1 MADRGAGPAREMVP
15 RVPIVAIDAR
25 DAFAPELR
33 GWGRYARELVDAL
46 PPRPGLEYHV
56 ISEGGRGPEVVF
68 EQLELPLRL
77 RREHADLIHA
87 PNCFLPLARPCMGVV
102 TIHDLAFEVFPE
114 DFSKR
119 TGWKYRTFAPRAAR
133 SAQRVICVSGYT
145 AEDVIRRYDV
155 DPGRVRI
162 IPNAPSLPIG
172 TEPLPDGD
180 GDGGPYL
187 LAVGD
192 LRPKKNLMR
201 LVQAFRALRRDG
213 LEHRLVLAGIDS
225 GQGDAVRDAA
235 GGEPVTLTGYLSDA
249 RLDALMRGADAL
261 VHPSLYEGFGLVIV
275 EAMARGVP
283 VVAARATALPETG
296 GDAAEYFDPLDVGD
310 MAAAIARVV
319 GDRERHAELSALGRA
334 RAGRLSW
341 DDSAALTAAVYEEIL
356 G

>member
-1 MADRGAGPAREMVP
+1 M
-15 RVPIVAIDAR
+15 PIVAIDAR

-46 PPRPGLEYHV
+46 PERPDIEFRV
-56 ISEGGRGPEVVF
+56 ISAGGRGPEVLF
-68 EQLELPLRL
+68 EQIGLPLRL
-77 RREHADLIHA
+77 RRLEADLVHA

-114 DFSKR
+114 DFSPR
-119 TGWKYRTFAPRAAR
+119 TGLKYRTIAPRAAR

-145 AEDVIRRYDV
+145 AEDVIRRYGV
-155 DPGRVRI
+155 DPGRVRVV
-162 IPNAPSLPIG
+162 PNAPSLPIG
-172 TEPLPDGD
+172 NEPVPND
-180 GDGGPYL
+180 GPYL

-192 LRPKKNLMR
+192 LRPKKNLLR
-201 LVQAFRALRRDG
+201 LVEAFRQLRGEG

-225 GQGDAVRDAA
+225 GEGAVVREAV
-235 GGEPVTLTGYLSDA
+235 GGHPVRFTGYLSDG

-310 MAAAIARVV
+310 MAAAIRRVV
-319 GDRERHAELSALGRA
+319 GDRARHAELAKLGRA
-334 RAGRLSW
+334 RAAQLSW
-341 DDSAALTAAVYEEIL
+341 AASAALTVAVYEEAL
-356 G
+356 GL